1 MRVLFLT
8 AHLPFP
14 PFSGGRRREFELISR
29 LSKKF
34 EIHLC
39 SVTKTWEIDN
49 TYVNNM
55 LSYCSTVNLFKAVPA
70 VMQQG
75 IPYSFQMKRHLSH
88 EARSHISHELGRH
101 YYDIVHVEGYYLM
114 QLLPSK
120 LKIPII
126 LVEHNIE
133 YLLTL
138 QRFMLS
144 TSSQE
149 KSRYW
154 QEYVYTLK
162 WERIFWRRAKICV
175 TLTVEDKIAMKR
187 LESDINIK
195 MIPDGID
202 HLKDNGAH
210 KRQGNILNSHIARAM
225 GSRILLVGNFAYEPN
240 IDAALYFSNQIFPL
254 VLQAVPNAKLF
265 IVGNEPPPQILSLR
279 SNRQI
284 VVTGYVESVI
294 PFYRM
299 ADVVVCP
306 LRIGGGIK
314 VKVLEALYAGKAIV
328 STSVGA
334 QGLGSNTRQ
343 ALTVANDVTHF
354 AQSVIRLLQDPEER
368 LKLERNAL
376 TYAKNLPTWDH
387 ATQAFVKCY
396 EETISCRRKKQL
408 VR

>member
-14 PFSGGRRREFELISR
+14 PISGGRRREFELISR
-29 LSKKF
+29 LSKKC

-39 SVTKTWEIDN
+39 SVTKTWEIDK

-55 LSYCSTVNLFKAVPA
+55 LGYCSTVNLFKTVPTD
-70 VMQQG
+70 VQQG
-75 IPYSFQMKRHLSH
+75 MLYSFQMKKHLSH
-88 EARSHISHELGRH
+88 AARSHISHELARH
-101 YYDIVHVEGYYLM
+101 NYDIVHVEGYYLM
-114 QLLPSK
+114 QLLPSR
-120 LKIPII
+120 LKVPII

-144 TSSQE
+144 KSCQE
-149 KSRYW
+149 KSHYW
-154 QEYVYTLK
+154 QEYVYTIK

-187 LESDINIK
+187 LEPDINIK
-195 MIPDGID
+195 LIPDGID
-202 HLKDNGAH
+202 HLKDNCAP
-210 KRQGNILNSHIARAM
+210 KIQTDILNSQISRAP
-225 GSRILLVGNFAYEPN
+225 GSRILFVGNFAYEPN

-254 VLQAVPNAKLF
+254 VLQAVPDAKFF
-265 IVGNEPPPQILSLR
+265 IVGNGPPPQILSLR
-279 SNRQI
+279 SNKQI

-314 VKVLEALYAGKAIV
+314 VKVLEALHAGKAIV
-328 STSVGA
+328 STPIGA
-334 QGLGSNTRQ
+334 QGLSSNTRQ
-343 ALTVANDVTHF
+343 SLAVASDVTHF
-354 AQSVIRLLQDPEER
+354 AQSVVRLIQDPEER

-376 TYAKNLPTWDH
+376 IYAKNLPTWDH
-387 ATQAFVKCY
+387 AAQAFLKSY
-396 EETISCRRKKQL
+396 KETISCTRKNN
-408 VR
+408 

>member
-1 MRVLFLT
+1 
-8 AHLPFP
+8 
-14 PFSGGRRREFELISR
+14 
-29 LSKKF
+29 
-34 EIHLC
+34 
-39 SVTKTWEIDN
+39 
-49 TYVNNM
+49 
-55 LSYCSTVNLFKAVPA
+55 
-70 VMQQG
+70 
-75 IPYSFQMKRHLSH
+75 
-88 EARSHISHELGRH
+88 
-101 YYDIVHVEGYYLM
+101 
-114 QLLPSK
+114 
-120 LKIPII
+120 
-126 LVEHNIE
+126 
-133 YLLTL
+133 
-138 QRFMLS
+138 
-144 TSSQE
+144 
-149 KSRYW
+149 
-154 QEYVYTLK
+154 
-162 WERIFWRRAKICV
+162 
-175 TLTVEDKIAMKR
+175 MKR

-408 VR
+408 V

>member
-34 EIHLC
+34 DIHLC

-55 LSYCSTVNLFKAVPA
+55 LGYCSTVNLFKAVPVDA
-70 VMQQG
+70 QKDM
-75 IPYSFQMKRHLSH
+75 PYSFQMKRHLSH
-88 EARSHISHELGRH
+88 DARSHIYHELGRH
-101 YYDIVHVEGYYLM
+101 NYDIVHVEGYYLM

-120 LKIPII
+120 LKTPII

-149 KSRYW
+149 KSHYW
-154 QEYVYTLK
+154 CEYVYTLK
-162 WERIFWRRAKICV
+162 WERIFWRLAKICV
-175 TLTVEDKIAMKR
+175 TLTIEDEIAMKR
-187 LESDINIK
+187 SESNINIK

-202 HLKDNGAH
+202 HLKDSSAPKK
-210 KRQGNILNSHIARAM
+210 KRNILNSHIARTI

-306 LRIGGGIK
+306 LRIGGGVK
-314 VKVLEALYAGKAIV
+314 VKVLEALYSGKAIV

-334 QGLGSNTRQ
+334 QGLGSNTCQ

-354 AQSVIRLLQDPEER
+354 AQSVVRLLQNPAER
-368 LKLERNAL
+368 LKLERNAMI
-376 TYAKNLPTWDH
+376 YAKSLPTWDH
-387 ATQAFVKCY
+387 AAQAFVKCY
-396 EETISCRRKKQL
+396 EEMISAEGKSN
-408 VR
+408 

>member
-29 LSKKF
+29 LGKQS

-49 TYVNNM
+49 IYVNNM
-55 LSYCSTVNLFKAVPA
+55 LSFCSTVDLFSAVPED
-70 VMQQG
+70 MQQDML
-75 IPYSFQMKRHLSH
+75 YSTQMRRHLSY
-88 EARSHISHELGRH
+88 EASSYISQKLER
-101 YYDIVHVEGYYLM
+101 YDYDIVHVEGYYLM

-120 LKIPII
+120 LKIPVI

-133 YLLTL
+133 YLLNL
-138 QRFMLS
+138 QRFMLA
-144 TSSQE
+144 TSPQE
-149 KSRYW
+149 RSRYW
-154 QEYVYTLK
+154 REYVYTLK
-162 WERIFWRRAKICV
+162 WERIFWRLAKICV
-175 TLTVEDKIAMKR
+175 TLTIEDKIAMEK
-187 LESDINIK
+187 LESDIDIK

-202 HLKDNGAH
+202 HLEANCAPKI
-210 KRQGNILNSHIARAM
+210 QENILNHHIARAKR
-225 GSRILLVGNFAYEPN
+225 SHILFVGNFAYEPN
-240 IDAALYFSNQIFPL
+240 IDAALYFSNHIFPL
-254 VLQAVPNAKLF
+254 VLQAVPNARLF
-265 IVGNEPPPQILSLR
+265 IVGNEPPLQILSLR

-306 LRIGGGIK
+306 LRIGGGVK

-334 QGLGSNTRQ
+334 QGLDPSTCK

-354 AQSVIRLLQDPEER
+354 AQSVVRLLQDPGER
-368 LKLERNAL
+368 INLERNAL
-376 TYAKNLPTWDH
+376 NYARNLPTW
-387 ATQAFVKCY
+387 AYTAQAFMKCY
-396 EETISCRRKKQL
+396 EEIISCRGKNN
-408 VR
+408 